1 MRLLIGTREGLRDGE
16 GATLGLGGRAIRA
29 LAGRPDDAWMVVD
42 GREVW
47 RVQGRRLTPA
57 TAAGALGDPA
67 LTCVLPTR
75 SGVFVGTEGAY
86 LRRFSGQTRLGN
98 EALAPVAGFDE
109 AEGREDWFTPWGG
122 PPATRSLAIDQQGA
136 LYVNVHVGG
145 VLRSDDDGE
154 TWRATAL
161 NIRADAHQV
170 IAPGGHE
177 GLLLAATARGLAIS
191 RDRGDSWELDV
202 RGLHATYARAVAL
215 SGSTIL
221 LSVARGPGGQ
231 DAAVYWR
238 SLGGGEPFVRCQ
250 DGLPDR
256 FNGNIDTHTLVAD
269 GPNAAFAGP
278 DGAVYC
284 SADGGRSWQESFTGL
299 STVYALLI
307 GPGPG

>member
-75 SGVFVGTEGAY
+75 AGVLVGTEGAY
-86 LRRFSGQTRLGN
+86 LRRFGGRSRLGN

-109 AEGREDWFTPWGG
+109 AEGREHWFTPWGG
-122 PPATRSLAIDQQGA
+122 PAATRTLAVDKHGG

-154 TWRATAL
+154 SWQATAL
-161 NIRADAHQV
+161 DISADAHQV
-170 IAPGGHE
+170 IAPAGHD
-177 GLLLAATARGLAIS
+177 GLLLAATARGLAVS
-191 RDRGDSWELDV
+191 RDRGGSWELDV

-231 DAAVYWR
+231 DAALYRR
-238 SLGGGEPFVRCQ
+238 SLDGDEPFVRCR
-250 DGLPDR
+250 DGLPDH
-256 FNGNIDTHTLVAD
+256 FDGNIDTHTLVAD
-269 GPNAAFAGP
+269 GADAAFAGP
-278 DGAVYC
+278 DGAIYC
-284 SADGGRSWQESFTGL
+284 SDDGGYGWEQTLSGL

-307 GPGPG
+307 ERGRT

>member
-29 LAGRPDDAWMVVD
+29 LVGRPDDAWMVVD

-75 SGVFVGTEGAY
+75 AGVLVGTDGAY
-86 LRRFSGQTRLGN
+86 LRRFGGKSRLGN
-98 EALAPVAGFDE
+98 ETLAPVAGFDQ
-109 AEGREDWFTPWGG
+109 AEGREHWFTPWGG
-122 PPATRSLAIDQQGA
+122 PPATRSLAMDDGGA
-136 LYVNVHVGG
+136 LYANVHVGG

-154 TWRATAL
+154 TWQATAL
-161 NIRADAHQV
+161 DIRADAHQV
-170 IAPGGHE
+170 IAPTGHD
-177 GLLLAATARGLAIS
+177 GLLLAATARGLAVS

-231 DAAVYWR
+231 DAAVYRR
-238 SLGGGEPFVRCQ
+238 SLDGDEPFERCR
-250 DGLPDR
+250 DGLPDH
-256 FNGNIDTHTLVAD
+256 FDGNIDTHTLVAD
-269 GPNAAFAGP
+269 GPSAAFAGP
-278 DGAVYC
+278 DGALYC
-284 SADGGRSWQESFTGL
+284 SDDGGRSWECTLTGL
-299 STVYALLI
+299 PRVYSLLVER
-307 GPGPG
+307 GPG

>member
-67 LTCVLPTR
+67 LTCVVPTR
-75 SGVFVGTEGAY
+75 TSVLVGTDGAY
-86 LRRFSGQTRLGN
+86 LRRFGGRSRLGN
-98 EALAPVAGFDE
+98 ETLVPVAGFD
-109 AEGREDWFTPWGG
+109 AAAGREHWFTPWGG
-122 PPATRSLAIDQQGA
+122 PPATRSLAIDEQGA
-136 LYVNVHVGG
+136 LYANVHVGG

-154 TWRATAL
+154 TWQATAL
-161 NIRADAHQV
+161 DIGADAHQV
-170 IAPGGHE
+170 IAPAGRD
-177 GLLLAATARGLAIS
+177 GLLLASTARGLAIS

-215 SGSTIL
+215 SDSTIL

-231 DAAVYWR
+231 DAAIYWR
-238 SLGGGEPFVRCQ
+238 SLDGDEPFVRCQ

-256 FNGNIDTHTLVAD
+256 FDGNIDTHTLVAD
-269 GPNAAFAGP
+269 GPAAAFAGP
-278 DGAVYC
+278 DGTIYG
-284 SADGGRSWQESFTGL
+284 SEDGGRTWVQTLSGL
-299 STVYALLI
+299 PTVYGLLI
-307 GPGPG
+307 

>member
-1 MRLLIGTREGLRDGE
+1 MRLLIGTREGLRDDE
-16 GATLGLGGRAIRA
+16 GATLGLGRRAIRA

-67 LTCVLPTR
+67 LTCVVPTR
-75 SGVFVGTEGAY
+75 SGVFVGTDGAY
-86 LRRFSGQTRLGN
+86 LRRFGGRSQLGN
-98 EALAPVAGFDE
+98 ETLVPVAGFDE
-109 AEGREDWFTPWGG
+109 AEGREHWFTPWGG
-122 PPATRSLAIDQQGA
+122 PPATRSLAIDEQGA
-136 LYVNVHVGG
+136 LYANVHVGG

-154 TWRATAL
+154 SWQATAL
-161 NIRADAHQV
+161 DIRADAHQV
-170 IAPGGHE
+170 IAPAGHE

-231 DAAVYWR
+231 DAAVYRR
-238 SLGGGEPFVRCQ
+238 SLDGDEPFERCR
-250 DGLPDR
+250 DGLPDH
-256 FNGNIDTHTLVAD
+256 FDGNIDTLTLVAE
-269 GPNAAFAGP
+269 GPAAAFASP
-278 DGAVYC
+278 DGALYC
-284 SADGGRSWQESFTGL
+284 SDDGGCTWEETLSGL

-307 GPGPG
+307 ERGPG